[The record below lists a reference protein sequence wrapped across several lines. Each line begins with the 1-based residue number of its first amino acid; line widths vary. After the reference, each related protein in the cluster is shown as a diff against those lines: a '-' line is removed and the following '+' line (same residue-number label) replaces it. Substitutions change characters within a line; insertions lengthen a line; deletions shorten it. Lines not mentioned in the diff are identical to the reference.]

1 MASIDIIKDESM
13 VLVIDGV
20 PYSLV
25 KDKTCAPCIV
35 CSKCDLAEIC
45 CSEDTNQKLID
56 LCMANGRS
64 SAWYFVTDWDI
75 LTKKI
80 ADYIDYGVE
89 LQADKL

>member
-1 MASIDIIKDESM
+1 MASIDIVKDESM

-35 CSKCDLAEIC
+35 CSKCDLSDIC
-45 CSEDTNQKLID
+45 CNDVEYQKLLD

-64 SAWYFVTDWDI
+64 SAWYFKTDWDI